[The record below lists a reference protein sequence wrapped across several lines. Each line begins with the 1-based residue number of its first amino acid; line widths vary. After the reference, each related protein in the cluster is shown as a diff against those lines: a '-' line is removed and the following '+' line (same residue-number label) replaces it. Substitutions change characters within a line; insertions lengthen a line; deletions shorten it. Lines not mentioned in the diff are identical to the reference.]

1 MLFCNV
7 NTCNDKIGLS
17 DYKSAIIENIVMKKK
32 LRYIKKDFLKWR
44 LRNIPE
50 RKFVIILSVVV
61 GTLSG
66 FAAVVLKNLVH
77 DTYMLISNASWSNVV
92 GGNILMLIYPSI
104 GILLTILFL
113 KYIIKGNIGH
123 GIPNIL
129 YSISRKKGK
138 IPFHNTYSSLIAS
151 TLTVAFGGS
160 VGLEAPIATTG
171 SAIGSNIGR
180 FFHLNSKNVILL
192 LGCGAAG
199 AIAGIFKAPIAGIL
213 FVLEV
218 LMFDLTMTA
227 AIPLLIASISASVIA
242 YFFMGNGVQ
251 FAFAVKEQ
259 FAINQIPYFV
269 LLGLFCG
276 FVSVYFLRIISFIEG
291 KFSKINKQ
299 YFKVLTGGVVLG
311 VLIFIFPPLFGEG
324 YEALSGLLHGNT
336 DPLFR
341 NSIFSQFQS
350 QTWVCMLLLFAV
362 ILLKGIATSVTTSS
376 GGVGGTFG
384 PSLFLGGISGFFV
397 ATLINELGIAQMST
411 ANFALVGMAAVMTG
425 VMHAPLMSTFLI
437 AEITG
442 GYQLFA
448 PLLIASAVSYM
459 TVYPFEKHSIYTKK
473 LAKHGD
479 LLTHDKDKSAW
490 RLMNMERLI
499 ETNFTILRDG
509 DKMLDLIRAIENTS
523 RNIFPVLD
531 EDDKFLGVVVL
542 DDIRHLIFHPENYDN
557 YTVNDLMHKM
567 SDDDRVYITD
577 SMYNVVKKY
586 KLSDKYNLVVT
597 DEENNYI
604 GFLSRAN
611 VFSAYR
617 NFVFEISDE

>member
-1 MLFCNV
+1 MQ
-7 NTCNDKIGLS
+7 KIDLQH
-17 DYKSAIIENIVMKKK
+17 
-32 LRYIKKDFLKWR
+32 IKKEFLKWR
-44 LRNIPE
+44 LRNITE
-50 RKFVIILSVVV
+50 RNFVIGLSFVV
-61 GTLSG
+61 GVLSG
-66 FAAVVLKNLVH
+66 CAAVLLKNLVH
-77 DTYMLISNASWSNVV
+77 FTNTLLIGASWNSVI
-92 GGNILMLIYPSI
+92 GGNVLMLIYPSV
-104 GILLTILFL
+104 GILLTVLFL
-113 KYIIKGNIGH
+113 RYFVKGDIGH

-129 YSISRKKGK
+129 YSISRRKGR
-138 IPFHNTYSSLIAS
+138 IPVHNTYSSLIAS

-227 AIPLLIASISASVIA
+227 AIPLLISSISASLIA
-242 YFFMGNGVQ
+242 YFFMGNDVQ
-251 FAFAVKEQ
+251 FAFAVSEH
-259 FAINQIPYFV
+259 FDISQIPYFV
-269 LLGLFCG
+269 VLGLFCG
-276 FVSVYFLRIISFIEG
+276 FVSVYFLRIISHIEK
-291 KFSKINKQ
+291 KFSKIKKQ
-299 YFKVLTGGVVLG
+299 YVKIITGGIVLG
-311 VLIFIFPPLFGEG
+311 ILIFMFPPLFGEG
-324 YEALSGLLHGNT
+324 YDALNGLLHGNT

-341 NSIFSQFQS
+341 NSVFSSLQS
-350 QTWVCMLLLFAV
+350 QTWVYLILLFAV

-376 GGVGGTFG
+376 GGIGGTFG

-397 ATLINELGIAQMST
+397 ATLINELGIDSLST
-411 ANFALVGMAAVMTG
+411 SNFALVGMAAVMTG

-442 GYQLFA
+442 GYALFA

-459 TVYPFEKHSIYTKK
+459 AVYPFEKHSIYTKK

-499 ETNFTILRDG
+499 ERNFTIMRDG
-509 DKMLDLIRAIENTS
+509 DKMRDLIHAIEKTS

-531 EDDKFLGVVVL
+531 KDNKFLGVVVL
-542 DDIRHLIFHPENYDN
+542 DDIRSMIFHPEYYDT

-567 SDDDRVYITD
+567 SDSDRVYITD
-577 SMYNVVKKY
+577 SMYDVVKKY
-586 KLSDKYNLVVT
+586 RLSDKYNIVVT
-597 DEENNYI
+597 DKDNNYI

-617 NFVFEISDE
+617 NFVFELSDE

>member
-1 MLFCNV
+1 MS
-7 NTCNDKIGLS
+7 KI
-17 DYKSAIIENIVMKKK
+17 DFQH
-32 LRYIKKDFLKWR
+32 IKKEFLKWR

-50 RKFVIILSVVV
+50 RRFVIILSVVV
-61 GTLSG
+61 GVLSG
-66 FAAVVLKNLVH
+66 CAAVLLKNLVH
-77 DTYMLISNASWSNVV
+77 FTYTLITNASWSSVI
-92 GGNILMLIYPSI
+92 GGNVLMLIYPFI
-104 GILLTILFL
+104 GIVLTVLFL
-113 KYIIKGNIGH
+113 KYFVKGDIGH

-138 IPFHNTYSSLIAS
+138 IPIHNTYSSLIAS

-171 SAIGSNIGR
+171 SAIGSNIGK

-227 AIPLLIASISASVIA
+227 AIPLLMSSISASLIA
-242 YFFMGNGVQ
+242 YFFMGNDVQ
-251 FAFAVKEQ
+251 FAFQVCEL
-259 FAINQIPYFV
+259 FDISQIPFFV
-269 LLGLFCG
+269 VLGLFCG
-276 FVSVYFLRIISFIEG
+276 FVSVYFLRIISYIEG
-291 KFSKINKQ
+291 RFAKIKKQ
-299 YFKVLTGGVVLG
+299 YIKIITGGIILG
-311 VLIFIFPPLFGEG
+311 ILIFIFPPLFGEG
-324 YEALSGLLHGNT
+324 YDALNGLLHGNT

-341 NSIFSQFQS
+341 NSIFSSFQS
-350 QTWVCMLLLFAV
+350 KTWVYLILLFAV

-376 GGVGGTFG
+376 GGIGGTFG

-397 ATLINELGIAQMST
+397 ATLINELGISDLST

-442 GYQLFA
+442 GYALFA
-448 PLLIASAVSYM
+448 PLLAASAVSYM

-499 ETNFTILRDG
+499 EKNFVIMRDG
-509 DKMLDLIRAIENTS
+509 NKMRDLIHAIEKSS

-531 EDDKFLGVVVL
+531 NENKFLGVVVL
-542 DDIRHLIFHPENYDN
+542 DDIRSIIFHPEYYDT

-567 SDDDRVYITD
+567 SDNDRVYITD
-577 SMYNVVKKY
+577 SMYDVVKKY
-586 KLSDKYNLVVT
+586 QLSDKYNIVVT
-597 DEENNYI
+597 DKENNYI

-617 NFVFEISDE
+617 NFVFELSDE

>member
-1 MLFCNV
+1 MQ
-7 NTCNDKIGLS
+7 KIDLQH
-17 DYKSAIIENIVMKKK
+17 
-32 LRYIKKDFLKWR
+32 IKKEFLKWR
-44 LRNIPE
+44 LRNITE
-50 RKFVIILSVVV
+50 RNFVIGLSFVV
-61 GTLSG
+61 GVLSG
-66 FAAVVLKNLVH
+66 CAAVLLKNLVH
-77 DTYMLISNASWSNVV
+77 FTNTFLIGASWNSVI
-92 GGNILMLIYPSI
+92 GGNVLMLIYPSI
-104 GILLTILFL
+104 GILLTVLFL
-113 KYIIKGNIGH
+113 RYFVKGDIGH

-129 YSISRKKGK
+129 YSISRRKGR
-138 IPFHNTYSSLIAS
+138 IPIHNTYSSLIAS

-227 AIPLLIASISASVIA
+227 AIPLLISSISASLIA
-242 YFFMGNGVQ
+242 YFFMGNDVQ
-251 FAFAVKEQ
+251 FAFTVSEH
-259 FAINQIPYFV
+259 FDISQIPYFV
-269 LLGLFCG
+269 VLGLFCG
-276 FVSVYFLRIISFIEG
+276 FVSVYFLRIISYIEK
-291 KFSKINKQ
+291 KFSKIKKQ
-299 YFKVLTGGVVLG
+299 YVKIITGGIVLG
-311 VLIFIFPPLFGEG
+311 ILIFMFPPLFGEG
-324 YEALSGLLHGNT
+324 YDALNGLLHGNT

-341 NSIFSQFQS
+341 NSVFSSLQS
-350 QTWVCMLLLFAV
+350 QVWVYLILLFAV

-376 GGVGGTFG
+376 GGIGGTFG

-397 ATLINELGIAQMST
+397 ATLINELGIDSLST
-411 ANFALVGMAAVMTG
+411 SNFALVGMAAVMTG

-442 GYQLFA
+442 GYALFA
-448 PLLIASAVSYM
+448 PLLIASAVAYM
-459 TVYPFEKHSIYTKK
+459 AVYPFEKHSIYTKK

-490 RLMNMERLI
+490 RLMNMERLV
-499 ETNFTILRDG
+499 EKNFTIMRDG
-509 DKMLDLIRAIENTS
+509 DKMRDLIHAIEKTS

-531 EDDKFLGVVVL
+531 KDNKFLGVVVL
-542 DDIRHLIFHPENYDN
+542 DDIRSMIFHPEYYDT

-567 SDDDRVYITD
+567 SDSDRVYITD
-577 SMYNVVKKY
+577 SMYDVVKKY
-586 KLSDKYNLVVT
+586 RLSDKYNIVVT
-597 DEENNYI
+597 DNDNNYI

-617 NFVFEISDE
+617 NFVFELSDE

>member
-1 MLFCNV
+1 MEKL
-7 NTCNDKIGLS
+7 KLS
-17 DYKSAIIENIVMKKK
+17 SMHKA
-32 LRYIKKDFLKWR
+32 FLKWR

-61 GTLSG
+61 GMLSG
-66 FAAVVLKNLVH
+66 LAAVLLKNLVH
-77 DTYMLISNASWSNVV
+77 YTYIIITDSDWSNFV
-92 GGNILMLIYPSI
+92 GGNFLMLIYPFI
-104 GILLTILFL
+104 GIGLTILFL
-113 KYIIKGNIGH
+113 KVFIKGNIGH

-129 YSISRKKGK
+129 YAISRKKGK
-138 IPFHNTYSSLIAS
+138 IPVHNTYSSLIAS
-151 TLTVAFGGS
+151 TLTVSFGGS

-180 FFHLNSKNVILL
+180 FFRLNSKNVILL

-199 AIAGIFKAPIAGIL
+199 AISGIFKAPIAGIL

-227 AIPLLIASISASVIA
+227 AIPLLISSITASVIA
-242 YFFMGNGVQ
+242 FFFMGNDVQ
-251 FAFAVKEQ
+251 FAFHVNEH
-259 FAINQIPYFV
+259 FDISQIPYFV
-269 LLGLFCG
+269 VLGLFCG
-276 FVSVYFLRIISFIEG
+276 FVSVYFLRVINRVE
-291 KFSKINKQ
+291 KMFSHVKKQFVKI
-299 YFKVLTGGVVLG
+299 LIGGVVLG
-311 VLIFIFPPLFGEG
+311 VLIFMFPPLFGEG
-324 YEALSGLLHGNT
+324 YGALSGLLHGNT

-341 NSIFSQFQS
+341 NSIFSSFQS
-350 QTWVCMLLLFAV
+350 NTWVCLVLLFAV
-362 ILLKGIATSVTTSS
+362 ILLKGIATSVTTGS

-397 ATLINELGIAQMST
+397 ASLINELGIAELS
-411 ANFALVGMAAVMTG
+411 ASNFALVGMASVMTG

-448 PLLIASAVSYM
+448 PLLIASAVAYM
-459 TVYPFEKHSIYTKK
+459 AVYPFEKHSIYTKK

-479 LLTHDKDKSAW
+479 LLTHDKDQSAL
-490 RLMNMERLI
+490 RLMNMNRLI
-499 ETNFTILRDG
+499 ETNFMVMRDG
-509 DKMLDLIRAIENTS
+509 DKMRDLIHAIENSS

-531 EDDKFLGVVVL
+531 KEDKFLGVVVL
-542 DDIRHLIFHPENYDN
+542 DDIRGIMFHPEFYDT

-567 SDDDRVYITD
+567 SDGDRVYITD
-577 SMYNVVKKY
+577 SMYDVVKKY
-586 KLSDKYNLVVT
+586 RLSDKYNLVVT
-597 DEENNYI
+597 DKDNYYI

-617 NFVFEISDE
+617 NFVFELSDE

>member
-1 MLFCNV
+1 M
-7 NTCNDKIGLS
+7 GS
-17 DYKSAIIENIVMKKK
+17 MRNID
-32 LRYIKKDFLKWR
+32 LQHIKKEFLKWR

-50 RKFVIILSVVV
+50 RRFVIVLSVVV
-61 GTLSG
+61 GVLSG
-66 FAAVVLKNLVH
+66 CAAVLLKNLVH
-77 DTYMLISNASWSNVV
+77 FTYTLITNASWSSFI
-92 GGNILMLIYPSI
+92 GGNVLMLIYPFI
-104 GILLTILFL
+104 GIVLTVLFL
-113 KYIIKGNIGH
+113 RYFVKGDIGH

-138 IPFHNTYSSLIAS
+138 IPIHNTYSSLIAS

-180 FFHLNSKNVILL
+180 FFRLNSKNVILL

-227 AIPLLIASISASVIA
+227 AIPLLISSISASLIA
-242 YFFMGNGVQ
+242 YFFMGNDVQ
-251 FAFAVKEQ
+251 FAFQVCEH
-259 FAINQIPYFV
+259 FDISQIPFFV
-269 LLGLFCG
+269 VLGLFCG
-276 FVSVYFLRIISFIEG
+276 FVSLYFLRIISYIEG
-291 KFSKINKQ
+291 KFSKIKKQ
-299 YFKVLTGGVVLG
+299 YIKIITGGIVLG

-324 YEALSGLLHGNT
+324 YDALNGLLHDNT

-341 NSIFSQFQS
+341 NSIFSSFQS
-350 QTWVCMLLLFAV
+350 KTWVYLILLFAV
-362 ILLKGIATSVTTSS
+362 ILLKGIATSVTTGS
-376 GGVGGTFG
+376 GGIGGTFG
-384 PSLFLGGISGFFV
+384 PSLFLGGISGFFI
-397 ATLINELGIAQMST
+397 ATFINELGIADLST

-442 GYQLFA
+442 GYALFA
-448 PLLIASAVSYM
+448 PLLVASAVSYM

-499 ETNFTILRDG
+499 EKNFTIMRDG
-509 DKMLDLIRAIENTS
+509 DKMRDLIHAIEKTS

-531 EDDKFLGVVVL
+531 KDNKFLGVVVL
-542 DDIRHLIFHPENYDN
+542 DDIRSMIFHPEFYDT
-557 YTVNDLMHKM
+557 YTVNNLMHKM
-567 SDDDRVYITD
+567 SDSDRVYITD
-577 SMYNVVKKY
+577 SMYDVVKKY
-586 KLSDKYNLVVT
+586 RFSDKYNIVVT
-597 DEENNYI
+597 DKDNNYI

-617 NFVFEISDE
+617 NFVFELSDE

>member
-1 MLFCNV
+1 ME
-7 NTCNDKIGLS
+7 DKS
-17 DYKSAIIENIVMKKK
+17 VMYKKK
-32 LRYIKKDFLKWR
+32 VRDIKKNFLKWR

-61 GTLSG
+61 GVLSG
-66 FAAVVLKNLVH
+66 LAAVILKNLVH
-77 DTYMLISNASWSNVV
+77 DTYLLITNAKWSNFIE
-92 GGNILMLIYPSI
+92 GNILMLIYPSI
-104 GILLTILFL
+104 GILLTVLFL
-113 KYIIKGNIGH
+113 KYFVKGNIGH

-151 TLTVAFGGS
+151 TFTVAFGGS

-180 FFHLNSKNVILL
+180 FFHLNTKSVVLL

-227 AIPLLIASISASVIA
+227 AIPLLISSITASVIA
-242 YFFMGNGVQ
+242 YFFLGNDVQ
-251 FAFAVKEQ
+251 FAFQVKEQ
-259 FAINQIPYFV
+259 FMLSQIPYFIV
-269 LLGLFCG
+269 LGLFCG
-276 FVSVYFLRIISFIEG
+276 FVSVYFLRIIHFIETR
-291 KFSKINKQ
+291 FSKLKKRYIKLS
-299 YFKVLTGGVVLG
+299 VGGIILG

-324 YEALSGLLHGNT
+324 YEALSGLLKGNT

-341 NSIFSQFQS
+341 NSIFASL
-350 QTWVCMLLLFAV
+350 QTNSIVLLVLLFAV
-362 ILLKGIATSVTTSS
+362 ILLKAIATSVTTSC
-376 GGVGGTFG
+376 GGIGGTFG

-397 ATLINELGIAQMST
+397 ATLINELGFIELSPS
-411 ANFALVGMAAVMTG
+411 NFALVGMAAVMTG

-448 PLLIASAVSYM
+448 PLMIASAVSYM

-490 RLMNMERLI
+490 RLMNMESLI

-509 DKMLDLIRAIENTS
+509 DKLRDLIHAIEKTT

-531 EDDKFLGVVVL
+531 KNNKFLGVVVL
-542 DDIRHLIFHPENYDN
+542 DDVRNIMFHSEYYDT
-557 YTVNDLMHKM
+557 YTVNDLMHQM
-567 SDDDRVYITD
+567 SDSDRVYITD
-577 SMYNVVKKY
+577 SMNDVVKKY
-586 KLSDKYNLVVT
+586 RLSDKYNIVVT
-597 DEENNYI
+597 DSENNYI

-617 NFVFEISDE
+617 NFVFELSDE

>member
-1 MLFCNV
+1 MQ
-7 NTCNDKIGLS
+7 KIDLQH
-17 DYKSAIIENIVMKKK
+17 
-32 LRYIKKDFLKWR
+32 IKKEFLKWR
-44 LRNIPE
+44 LRNITE
-50 RKFVIILSVVV
+50 RNFVIGLSFVV
-61 GTLSG
+61 GVLSG
-66 FAAVVLKNLVH
+66 CAAVLLKNLVH
-77 DTYMLISNASWSNVV
+77 FTNTFLIGASWNSVI
-92 GGNILMLIYPSI
+92 GGNVLMLIYPSI
-104 GILLTILFL
+104 GILLTVLFL
-113 KYIIKGNIGH
+113 RYFVKGDIGH

-129 YSISRKKGK
+129 YSISRRKGR
-138 IPFHNTYSSLIAS
+138 IPIHNTYSSLIAS

-227 AIPLLIASISASVIA
+227 AIPLLISSISASLIA
-242 YFFMGNGVQ
+242 YFFMGNDVQ
-251 FAFAVKEQ
+251 FAFTVSEH
-259 FAINQIPYFV
+259 FDISQIPYFV
-269 LLGLFCG
+269 VLGLFCG
-276 FVSVYFLRIISFIEG
+276 FVSVYFLRIISYIEK
-291 KFSKINKQ
+291 KFSKIKKQ
-299 YFKVLTGGVVLG
+299 YVKIITGGIVLG
-311 VLIFIFPPLFGEG
+311 VLIFMFPPLFGEG
-324 YEALSGLLHGNT
+324 YDALNGLLHGNT

-341 NSIFSQFQS
+341 NSVFSSLQS
-350 QTWVCMLLLFAV
+350 QVWVYLILLFAV

-376 GGVGGTFG
+376 GGIGGTFG

-397 ATLINELGIAQMST
+397 ATLINELGIDSLST
-411 ANFALVGMAAVMTG
+411 SNFALVGMAAVMTG

-442 GYQLFA
+442 GYALFA
-448 PLLIASAVSYM
+448 PLLIASAVAYM
-459 TVYPFEKHSIYTKK
+459 AVYPFEKHSIYTKK

-490 RLMNMERLI
+490 RLMNMERLV
-499 ETNFTILRDG
+499 EKNFTIMRDG
-509 DKMLDLIRAIENTS
+509 DKMRDLIHAIEKTS

-531 EDDKFLGVVVL
+531 KDNKFLGVVVL
-542 DDIRHLIFHPENYDN
+542 DDIRSMIFHPEYYDT

-567 SDDDRVYITD
+567 SDSDRVYITD
-577 SMYNVVKKY
+577 SMYDVVKKY
-586 KLSDKYNLVVT
+586 RLSDKYNIVVT
-597 DEENNYI
+597 DNDNNYI

-617 NFVFEISDE
+617 NFVFELSDE

>member
-1 MLFCNV
+1 MQ
-7 NTCNDKIGLS
+7 KIDLQH
-17 DYKSAIIENIVMKKK
+17 
-32 LRYIKKDFLKWR
+32 IKKEFLKWR
-44 LRNIPE
+44 LRNITE
-50 RKFVIILSVVV
+50 RNFVIGLSCVV
-61 GTLSG
+61 GVLSG
-66 FAAVVLKNLVH
+66 CAAVLLKNLVH
-77 DTYMLISNASWSNVV
+77 FTNTLLIGASWNSVI
-92 GGNILMLIYPSI
+92 GGNVLMLIYPSI
-104 GILLTILFL
+104 GILLTVLFL
-113 KYIIKGNIGH
+113 RYFVKGDIGH

-129 YSISRKKGK
+129 YSISRRKGI
-138 IPFHNTYSSLIAS
+138 IPIHNTYSSLIAS

-227 AIPLLIASISASVIA
+227 AIPLLISSISASLIA
-242 YFFMGNGVQ
+242 YFFMGNDVQ
-251 FAFAVKEQ
+251 FAFTVSEH
-259 FAINQIPYFV
+259 FDISQIPYFV
-269 LLGLFCG
+269 VLGLFCG
-276 FVSVYFLRIISFIEG
+276 FVSVYFLRIISYIEK
-291 KFSKINKQ
+291 KFSKIKKQ
-299 YFKVLTGGVVLG
+299 YVKILTGGIVLG
-311 VLIFIFPPLFGEG
+311 ILIFMFPPLFGEG
-324 YEALSGLLHGNT
+324 YDALNGLLHGNT

-341 NSIFSQFQS
+341 NSVFSSWQS
-350 QTWVCMLLLFAV
+350 QTWVYLILLFAV

-376 GGVGGTFG
+376 GGIGGTFG

-397 ATLINELGIAQMST
+397 ATLINELGIDSLST
-411 ANFALVGMAAVMTG
+411 SNFALVGMAAVMTG

-442 GYQLFA
+442 GYALFA

-459 TVYPFEKHSIYTKK
+459 AVYPFEKHSIYTKK

-499 ETNFTILRDG
+499 EKNFTIMRDG
-509 DKMLDLIRAIENTS
+509 DKMRDLIHAIEKTS

-531 EDDKFLGVVVL
+531 KDNKFLGVVVL
-542 DDIRHLIFHPENYDN
+542 DDIRSMIFHPEYYDT

-567 SDDDRVYITD
+567 SDSDRVYITD
-577 SMYNVVKKY
+577 SMYDVVKKY
-586 KLSDKYNLVVT
+586 RLSDKYNIVVT
-597 DEENNYI
+597 DKDNNYI

-617 NFVFEISDE
+617 NFVFELSDE

>member
-1 MLFCNV
+1 MQ
-7 NTCNDKIGLS
+7 KIDLQH
-17 DYKSAIIENIVMKKK
+17 
-32 LRYIKKDFLKWR
+32 IKKEFLKWR
-44 LRNIPE
+44 LRNITE
-50 RKFVIILSVVV
+50 RNFVIGLSFVV
-61 GTLSG
+61 GVLSG
-66 FAAVVLKNLVH
+66 CAAVLLKNLVH
-77 DTYMLISNASWSNVV
+77 FTNTFLIGASWNSVI
-92 GGNILMLIYPSI
+92 GGNVLMLIYPSI
-104 GILLTILFL
+104 GILLTVLFL
-113 KYIIKGNIGH
+113 RYFVKGDIGH

-129 YSISRKKGK
+129 YSISRRKGR
-138 IPFHNTYSSLIAS
+138 IPIHNTYSSLIAS

-227 AIPLLIASISASVIA
+227 AIPLLISSISASLIA
-242 YFFMGNGVQ
+242 YFFMGNDVQ
-251 FAFAVKEQ
+251 FAFTVSEH
-259 FAINQIPYFV
+259 FDISQIPYFV
-269 LLGLFCG
+269 VLGLFCG
-276 FVSVYFLRIISFIEG
+276 FVSVYFLRIISYIEK
-291 KFSKINKQ
+291 KFSKIKKQ
-299 YFKVLTGGVVLG
+299 YVKIITGGIVLG
-311 VLIFIFPPLFGEG
+311 VLIFMFPPLFGEG
-324 YEALSGLLHGNT
+324 YDALNGLLHGNT

-341 NSIFSQFQS
+341 NSVFSSLQS
-350 QTWVCMLLLFAV
+350 QVWVYLILLFAV

-376 GGVGGTFG
+376 GGIGGTFG

-397 ATLINELGIAQMST
+397 ATLINELGIDSLST
-411 ANFALVGMAAVMTG
+411 SNFALVGMAAVMTG

-442 GYQLFA
+442 GYALFA

-459 TVYPFEKHSIYTKK
+459 AVYPFEKHSIYTKK

-490 RLMNMERLI
+490 RLMNMERLV
-499 ETNFTILRDG
+499 EKNFTIMRDG
-509 DKMLDLIRAIENTS
+509 DKMRDLIHAIEKTS

-531 EDDKFLGVVVL
+531 KDNKFLGVVVL
-542 DDIRHLIFHPENYDN
+542 DDIRSMIFHPEYYDT

-567 SDDDRVYITD
+567 SDSDRVYITD
-577 SMYNVVKKY
+577 SMYDVVKKY
-586 KLSDKYNLVVT
+586 RLSDKYNIVVT
-597 DEENNYI
+597 DNDNNYI

-617 NFVFEISDE
+617 NFVFELSDE

>member
-1 MLFCNV
+1 MQ
-7 NTCNDKIGLS
+7 KIDLQH
-17 DYKSAIIENIVMKKK
+17 
-32 LRYIKKDFLKWR
+32 IKKEFLKWR
-44 LRNIPE
+44 LRNITE
-50 RKFVIILSVVV
+50 RNFVIGLSFVV
-61 GTLSG
+61 GVLSG
-66 FAAVVLKNLVH
+66 CAAVLLKNLVH
-77 DTYMLISNASWSNVV
+77 FTNTFLIGASWNSVI
-92 GGNILMLIYPSI
+92 GGNVLMLIYPSI
-104 GILLTILFL
+104 GILLTVLFL
-113 KYIIKGNIGH
+113 RYFVKGDIGH

-129 YSISRKKGK
+129 YSISRRKGI
-138 IPFHNTYSSLIAS
+138 IPIHNTYSSLIAS

-227 AIPLLIASISASVIA
+227 AIPLLISSISASLIA
-242 YFFMGNGVQ
+242 YFFMGNDVQ
-251 FAFAVKEQ
+251 FAFAVSEH
-259 FAINQIPYFV
+259 FDISQIPYFV
-269 LLGLFCG
+269 VLGLFCG
-276 FVSVYFLRIISFIEG
+276 FVSVYFLRIISYIEK
-291 KFSKINKQ
+291 KFSKIKKQ
-299 YFKVLTGGVVLG
+299 YVKILTGGIVLG
-311 VLIFIFPPLFGEG
+311 ILIFMFPPLFGEG
-324 YEALSGLLHGNT
+324 YDALNGLLHGNT

-341 NSIFSQFQS
+341 NSVFSSWQS
-350 QTWVCMLLLFAV
+350 QTWVYLILLFAV

-376 GGVGGTFG
+376 GGIGGTFG

-397 ATLINELGIAQMST
+397 ATLINELGIDSLST
-411 ANFALVGMAAVMTG
+411 SNFALVGMAAVMTG

-442 GYQLFA
+442 GYALFA

-459 TVYPFEKHSIYTKK
+459 AVYPFEKHSIYTKK

-499 ETNFTILRDG
+499 EKNFTIMRDG
-509 DKMLDLIRAIENTS
+509 DKMRDLIHAIEKTS

-531 EDDKFLGVVVL
+531 KDNKFLGVVVL
-542 DDIRHLIFHPENYDN
+542 DDIRSMIFHPEYYDT

-567 SDDDRVYITD
+567 SDSDRVYITD
-577 SMYNVVKKY
+577 SMYDVVKKY
-586 KLSDKYNLVVT
+586 RLSDKYNIVVT
-597 DEENNYI
+597 DNDNNYI

-617 NFVFEISDE
+617 NFVFELSDE

>member
-1 MLFCNV
+1 M
-7 NTCNDKIGLS
+7 GS
-17 DYKSAIIENIVMKKK
+17 MRNID
-32 LRYIKKDFLKWR
+32 LQHIKKEFLKWR

-50 RKFVIILSVVV
+50 RRFVIVLSVVV
-61 GTLSG
+61 GVLSG
-66 FAAVVLKNLVH
+66 CAAVLLKNLVH
-77 DTYMLISNASWSNVV
+77 FTYTLITNASWSSFI
-92 GGNILMLIYPSI
+92 GGNVLMLIYPFI
-104 GILLTILFL
+104 GIVLTVLFL
-113 KYIIKGNIGH
+113 RYFVKGDIGH

-138 IPFHNTYSSLIAS
+138 IPIHNTYSSLIAS

-180 FFHLNSKNVILL
+180 FFRLNSKNVILL

-227 AIPLLIASISASVIA
+227 AIPLLMSSISASLIA
-242 YFFMGNGVQ
+242 YFFMGNDVQ
-251 FAFAVKEQ
+251 FAFQVCEH
-259 FAINQIPYFV
+259 FDISQIPFFV
-269 LLGLFCG
+269 VLGLFCG
-276 FVSVYFLRIISFIEG
+276 FVSLYFLRIISYIEG
-291 KFSKINKQ
+291 KFSKIKKQ
-299 YFKVLTGGVVLG
+299 YIKIITGGIVLG

-324 YEALSGLLHGNT
+324 YDALNGLLHGNT

-341 NSIFSQFQS
+341 NSIFSSFQS
-350 QTWVCMLLLFAV
+350 KTWVYLILLFAV
-362 ILLKGIATSVTTSS
+362 ILLKGIATSVTTGS
-376 GGVGGTFG
+376 GGIGGTFG

-397 ATLINELGIAQMST
+397 ATFINELGIADLST

-442 GYQLFA
+442 GYALFA
-448 PLLIASAVSYM
+448 PLLVASAVSYM

-499 ETNFTILRDG
+499 EKNFTIMRDG
-509 DKMLDLIRAIENTS
+509 DKMRDLIHAIEKTS

-531 EDDKFLGVVVL
+531 KDNKFLGVVVL
-542 DDIRHLIFHPENYDN
+542 DDIRSMIFHPEFYDT
-557 YTVNDLMHKM
+557 YTVNNLMHKM
-567 SDDDRVYITD
+567 SDSDRVYITD
-577 SMYNVVKKY
+577 SMYDVVKKY
-586 KLSDKYNLVVT
+586 RLSDKYNIVVT
-597 DEENNYI
+597 DKDNNYI

-617 NFVFEISDE
+617 NFVFELSDE

>member
-1 MLFCNV
+1 MM
-7 NTCNDKIGLS
+7 KIKLS
-17 DYKSAIIENIVMKKK
+17 NIHKA
-32 LRYIKKDFLKWR
+32 FLKWR

-50 RKFVIILSVVV
+50 RKFVIILSILV
-61 GTLSG
+61 GILSG
-66 FAAVVLKNLVH
+66 MAAVLLKNLVH
-77 DTYMLISNASWSNVV
+77 RTYVVITTAEWSNFI
-92 GGNILMLIYPSI
+92 GGNILMLIYPFI
-104 GILLTILFL
+104 GIGFTILFL
-113 KYIIKGNIGH
+113 KTLVRGKIGH

-129 YSISRKKGK
+129 YAISRKKGK
-138 IPFHNTYSSLIAS
+138 IPIHNTYSSLIAS
-151 TLTVAFGGS
+151 TLTVSFGGS

-171 SAIGSNIGR
+171 SAIGSNIGS
-180 FFHLNSKNVILL
+180 FFRLNSKNVILL

-199 AIAGIFKAPIAGIL
+199 AISGIFKAPIAGIL

-227 AIPLLIASISASVIA
+227 AIPLLISSISASVIA
-242 YFFMGNGVQ
+242 YFFMGNDVQ
-251 FAFAVKEQ
+251 FAYQVQEQ
-259 FAINQIPYFV
+259 FELFQIPYFV
-269 LLGLFCG
+269 LLGVFCG
-276 FVSVYFLRIISFIEG
+276 FVSLYFLRVLNFIETR
-291 KFSKINKQ
+291 FSRIKKQ
-299 YFKVLTGGVVLG
+299 FVKLLLGGIVLG

-324 YEALSGLLHGNT
+324 YEALNGLLRGNT

-341 NSIFSQFQS
+341 NSIFASFQS
-350 QTWVCMLLLFAV
+350 NTWVCIVLLFAV
-362 ILLKGIATSVTTSS
+362 ILLKGIATSVTTGS

-397 ATLINELGIAQMST
+397 ATIINEFDIASLST
-411 ANFALVGMAAVMTG
+411 SNFALVGMAAVMTG

-442 GYQLFA
+442 GYELFA

-459 TVYPFEKHSIYTKK
+459 AVYPFEKHSIYTKK

-479 LLTHDKDKSAW
+479 LITHDKDKSALS
-490 RLMNMERLI
+490 LMNMGRLI
-499 ETNFTILRDG
+499 ETNFTVMRDG
-509 DKMLDLIRAIENTS
+509 EKMYDLIKAIENSS

-531 EDDKFLGVVVL
+531 DNDKFLGVVVL
-542 DDIRHLIFHPENYDN
+542 DDIRHLIFHPENYDL

-577 SMYNVVKKY
+577 SMYEVVKKY

-597 DEENNYI
+597 DKDNNYV

-617 NFVFEISDE
+617 SFVFEFSDE

>member
-1 MLFCNV
+1 M
-7 NTCNDKIGLS
+7 GS
-17 DYKSAIIENIVMKKK
+17 MQNID
-32 LRYIKKDFLKWR
+32 LQHIKKEFLKWR

-50 RKFVIILSVVV
+50 RRFVIVLSVVV
-61 GTLSG
+61 GVLSG
-66 FAAVVLKNLVH
+66 CAAVLLKNLVH
-77 DTYMLISNASWSNVV
+77 FTYTLITNASWSSFI
-92 GGNILMLIYPSI
+92 GGNVLMLIYPFI
-104 GILLTILFL
+104 GIVLTVLFL
-113 KYIIKGNIGH
+113 RYFVKGDIGH

-138 IPFHNTYSSLIAS
+138 IPIHNTYSSLIAS

-180 FFHLNSKNVILL
+180 FFRLNSKNVILL

-227 AIPLLIASISASVIA
+227 AIPLLMSSISASLIA
-242 YFFMGNGVQ
+242 YFFMGNDVQ
-251 FAFAVKEQ
+251 FAFQVCEH
-259 FAINQIPYFV
+259 FDISQIPFFV
-269 LLGLFCG
+269 VLGLFCG
-276 FVSVYFLRIISFIEG
+276 FVSLYFLRIISYIEG
-291 KFSKINKQ
+291 KFSKIKKQ
-299 YFKVLTGGVVLG
+299 YIKIITGGIVLG

-324 YEALSGLLHGNT
+324 YDALNGLLHGNT

-341 NSIFSQFQS
+341 NSIFSSFQS
-350 QTWVCMLLLFAV
+350 KTWVYLILLFAV
-362 ILLKGIATSVTTSS
+362 ILLKGIATSVTTGS
-376 GGVGGTFG
+376 GGIGGTFG

-397 ATLINELGIAQMST
+397 ATLINELGISDLST

-442 GYQLFA
+442 GYALFA
-448 PLLIASAVSYM
+448 PLLVASAVSYM

-499 ETNFTILRDG
+499 EKNFTIMRDG
-509 DKMLDLIRAIENTS
+509 DKMRDLIHAIEKTS

-531 EDDKFLGVVVL
+531 KDNKFLGVVVL
-542 DDIRHLIFHPENYDN
+542 DDIRSMIFHPEFYDT
-557 YTVNDLMHKM
+557 YTVNNLMHKM
-567 SDDDRVYITD
+567 SDSDRVYITD
-577 SMYNVVKKY
+577 SMYDVVKKY
-586 KLSDKYNLVVT
+586 RLSDKYNIVVT
-597 DEENNYI
+597 DKDNNYI

-617 NFVFEISDE
+617 NFVFELSDE

>member
-1 MLFCNV
+1 M
-7 NTCNDKIGLS
+7 GS
-17 DYKSAIIENIVMKKK
+17 MRNID
-32 LRYIKKDFLKWR
+32 LQHIKKEFLKWR

-50 RKFVIILSVVV
+50 RRFVIVLSVVV
-61 GTLSG
+61 GVLSG
-66 FAAVVLKNLVH
+66 CAAVLLKNLVH
-77 DTYMLISNASWSNVV
+77 FTYTLITNASWSSFI
-92 GGNILMLIYPSI
+92 GGNVLMLIYPFI
-104 GILLTILFL
+104 GIVLTVLFL
-113 KYIIKGNIGH
+113 RYFVKGDIGH

-138 IPFHNTYSSLIAS
+138 IPIHNTYSSLIAS

-180 FFHLNSKNVILL
+180 FFRLNSKNVILL

-227 AIPLLIASISASVIA
+227 AIPLLISSISASLIA
-242 YFFMGNGVQ
+242 YFFMGNDVQ
-251 FAFAVKEQ
+251 FAFQVCEH
-259 FAINQIPYFV
+259 FDISQIPFFV
-269 LLGLFCG
+269 VLGLFCG
-276 FVSVYFLRIISFIEG
+276 FVSLYFLRIISYIEG
-291 KFSKINKQ
+291 KFSKIKKQ
-299 YFKVLTGGVVLG
+299 YIKIITGGIVLG

-324 YEALSGLLHGNT
+324 YDALNGLLHGNT

-341 NSIFSQFQS
+341 NSIFSSFQS
-350 QTWVCMLLLFAV
+350 KTWVYLILLFAV
-362 ILLKGIATSVTTSS
+362 ILLKGIATSVTTGS
-376 GGVGGTFG
+376 GGIGGTFG

-397 ATLINELGIAQMST
+397 ATLINELGIADLST

-442 GYQLFA
+442 GYALFA
-448 PLLIASAVSYM
+448 PLLVASAVSYM

-499 ETNFTILRDG
+499 EKNFTIMRDG
-509 DKMLDLIRAIENTS
+509 DKMRDLIYAIEKTS

-531 EDDKFLGVVVL
+531 KDNKFLGVVVL
-542 DDIRHLIFHPENYDN
+542 DDIRSMIFHPEFYDT
-557 YTVNDLMHKM
+557 YTVNNLMHKM
-567 SDDDRVYITD
+567 SDSDRVYITD
-577 SMYNVVKKY
+577 SMYDVVKKY
-586 KLSDKYNLVVT
+586 RLSDKYNIVVT
-597 DEENNYI
+597 DKDNNYI

-617 NFVFEISDE
+617 NFVFELSDE